1 MFSTDAAAVFL
12 CETSAV
18 RSAWNRGKWNRPP
31 RSAGFE
37 IPRHNAIRTEFNSVV
52 RLSFL
57 PYKLTREDAARLCA
71 VLARQF
77 DGTRTLRDLERRHR
91 IWPHI
96 AKAAAEAG
104 FVRIEKRQP
113 RTGRPSY
120 VAVLEPDGVNKSQA
134 AKLPSRHELPKPLSF
149 REETFLQYYACR
161 RGISRFGGG
170 SAADAYWRVYGCHRT
185 ITRASARSAG
195 ARLMRRPWM
204 KAAFYL
210 DRRMTANGGRLHWPR
225 DLYSA
230 AWQWLNLVRAFN
242 QFGDWPADICFI
254 VRHANTY
261 PEAVEGLR
269 RLKRFRDPQS
279 RADFAL
285 ALQCEREPLE
295 RPGATPRVSQGVPT

>member
-1 MFSTDAAAVFL
+1 M
-12 CETSAV
+12 
-18 RSAWNRGKWNRPP
+18 
-31 RSAGFE
+31 
-37 IPRHNAIRTEFNSVV
+37 

-57 PYKLTREDAARLCA
+57 PYKLTREEAARLCEI
-71 VLARQF
+71 LARRH
-77 DGTRTLRDLERRHR
+77 DRTRTLRDLERRHR
-91 IWPHI
+91 VWPYVVE
-96 AKAAAEAG
+96 AAARAG

-120 VAVLEPDGVNKSQA
+120 VAVLEPDGVNKTTS
-134 AKLPSRHELPKPLSF
+134 AKLPSRHDLPKPLTF
-149 REETFLQYYACR
+149 REEDFFKYYACR

-170 SAADAYWRVYGCHRT
+170 SAADAYWRVYGQHRT

-210 DRRMTANGGRLHWPR
+210 DRRMMAHGGRLHWPR

-242 QFGDWPADICFI
+242 KLGDWPADICFI
-254 VRHANTY
+254 IRHAKTY

-269 RLKRFRDPQS
+269 RLPRFREPDS
-279 RADFAL
+279 RADFAH
-285 ALQCEREPLE
+285 ALRCESESE
-295 RPGATPRVSQGVPT
+295 CQGGR